1 MVILCLLFCQ
11 PIILL
16 NDGWTLRLIFKCVR
30 MLLLIFSSYKVHVT
44 RTFLMGNEYHVH
56 VLGISTIILKLILEK
71 SAIKEPATCPFH
83 KKESI

>member
-1 MVILCLLFCQ
+1 MDTETNIQVCEDASF
-11 PIILL
+11 
-16 NDGWTLRLIFKCVR
+16 
-30 MLLLIFSSYKVHVT
+30 FSSYKVHVT
-44 RTFLMGNEYHVH
+44 RTLLMGNEYHVH